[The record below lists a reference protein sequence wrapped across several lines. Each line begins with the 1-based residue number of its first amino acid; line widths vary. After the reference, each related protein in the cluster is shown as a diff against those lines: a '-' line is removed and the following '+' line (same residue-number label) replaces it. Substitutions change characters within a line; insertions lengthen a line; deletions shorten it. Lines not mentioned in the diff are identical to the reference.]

1 MRFITP
7 AILTFLIGVLV
18 WQSLDIQSYQ
28 EYHVT
33 EKTLSIGEKETFLQD
48 IDIIQTPQDEKWL
61 LQMMD
66 SAQKNIQVA
75 VYIFTVPSLRDALI
89 RAQNRGVNV
98 RVILEKSP
106 YNLTGI
112 NKETKKVFTDNKIA
126 FYESDERYFSFMHA
140 KYMIFDEEWII
151 STANWTRSSFSSNRE
166 FFLIGGDVRVLNEL
180 KTVFETDFNG
190 RKWSFDTS
198 ILLIGPTHARERL
211 IQFAQSSQ
219 KFLSL
224 YTPSITDTEVI
235 SELRKICNSGREI
248 YIIIDEN
255 EENIKSR
262 IPWVQPKCP
271 EIRMMKKPILHA
283 KSLIRDNEQAFVWSF
298 NFTQNSL
305 EKNRELGIFIE
316 GASISTI
323 VNSFQKDW
331 DKSIAF

>member
-190 RKWSFDTS
+190 RK
-198 ILLIGPTHARERL
+198 
-211 IQFAQSSQ
+211 
-219 KFLSL
+219 
-224 YTPSITDTEVI
+224 
-235 SELRKICNSGREI
+235 
-248 YIIIDEN
+248 
-255 EENIKSR
+255 
-262 IPWVQPKCP
+262 
-271 EIRMMKKPILHA
+271 
-283 KSLIRDNEQAFVWSF
+283 
-298 NFTQNSL
+298 
-305 EKNRELGIFIE
+305 
-316 GASISTI
+316 
-323 VNSFQKDW
+323 
-331 DKSIAF
+331 